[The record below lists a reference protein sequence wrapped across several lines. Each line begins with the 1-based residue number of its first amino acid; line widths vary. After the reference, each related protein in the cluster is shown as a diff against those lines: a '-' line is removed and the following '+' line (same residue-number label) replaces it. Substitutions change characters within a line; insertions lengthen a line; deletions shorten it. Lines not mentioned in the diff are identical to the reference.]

1 VLRSVQD
8 SCGGYYRTVCGS
20 GVESAQRDCRRRIG
34 AREKLRDRI
43 DRQEDI
49 LFYEVIED
57 IIEDEQEHREELSRL
72 QEG

>member
-1 VLRSVQD
+1 VSNRLKEIAAD
-8 SCGGYYRTVCGS
+8 
-20 GVESAQRDCRRRIG
+20 ESEHA
-34 AREKLRDRI
+34 EKLRDRI

-49 LFYEVIED
+49 LFYEVIEE